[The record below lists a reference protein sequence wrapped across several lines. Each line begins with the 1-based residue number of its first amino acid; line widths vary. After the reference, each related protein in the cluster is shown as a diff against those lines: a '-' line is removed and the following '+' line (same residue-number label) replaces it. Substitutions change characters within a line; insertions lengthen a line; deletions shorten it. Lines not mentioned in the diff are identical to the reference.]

1 MTGTING
8 LSRIGILGGTFN
20 PIHFGHLI
28 MAEQAREF
36 LGLEKVLLIPSGNS
50 YMKDPAQIL
59 PAEKRYEM
67 ACLAARGNPHFLVS
81 DMEIRRGGD
90 SYTCETLRELRITC
104 AGAKL
109 FYIVGADTLFG
120 IESWKA
126 PEEIFSSCVL
136 AVAARDGCGDVA
148 LNQKAKELTQR
159 YNADPDASGVSYRDL
174 FHADPTADPRGTFH
188 SLSGSGTRTPVHRAK
203 RPVPL
208 KGVFHERTGSS

>member
-1 MTGTING
+1 MTGRING

-159 YNADPDASGVSYRDL
+159 YNARIRMLPACHIEISSTQIRQRIREGHSIRYLVPEPVRQFIEQNGLYR
-174 FHADPTADPRGTFH
+174 
-188 SLSGSGTRTPVHRAK
+188 
-203 RPVPL
+203 
-208 KGVFHERTGSS
+208 

>member
-1 MTGTING
+1 MTGRING

-90 SYTCETLRELRITC
+90 SYTCETLRELKVTC
-104 AGAKL
+104 AGAEL

-136 AVAARDGCGDVA
+136 AVAVRDGCADEA
-148 LNQKAKELTQR
+148 LNQKAEELTQR
-159 YNADPDASGVSYRDL
+159 YNARIRMLPECHIEISSTQIRQRIREGQSIRYLVPEPVRQFIEQNGLYR
-174 FHADPTADPRGTFH
+174 
-188 SLSGSGTRTPVHRAK
+188 
-203 RPVPL
+203 
-208 KGVFHERTGSS
+208 